1 MSDELA
7 STRAPI
13 VGVLLAGGL
22 SRRMGGGDKS
32 LMELGGDTI
41 LARVVKRARPQVETL
56 ILNANGDPGRFEG
69 FQLPII
75 EDVIGG
81 FAGPLAGILTG
92 MTWTLENVPDATWMA
107 SFATDAP
114 FLPEDLVVRLEDA
127 VEKSDADIAC
137 AMSAGRTHPV
147 FALWRIALKE
157 DLHRAME
164 DEDMRKIDRWTSRYR
179 VEHVEFDVEQFDPFF
194 NVNRPENLDEA
205 SKLLNEKGA
214 A

>member
-1 MSDELA
+1 MVA
-7 STRAPI
+7 SKTPI

-41 LARVVKRARPQVETL
+41 LARVVKRAQPQVKTL

-69 FQLPII
+69 FGLPVV

-92 MTWTLENVPDATWMA
+92 MTWTLKNAPEATWMA

-114 FLPEDLVVRLEDA
+114 FLPENLVARLVDA
-127 VEKSDADIAC
+127 VENSDQDIAC

-147 FALWRIALKE
+147 FALWRVALKD
-157 DLHRAME
+157 DLRLAME

-179 VEHVEFDVEQFDPFF
+179 VAHVDFDVEQFDPFF

-205 SKLLNEKGA
+205 TKFLIEKGA